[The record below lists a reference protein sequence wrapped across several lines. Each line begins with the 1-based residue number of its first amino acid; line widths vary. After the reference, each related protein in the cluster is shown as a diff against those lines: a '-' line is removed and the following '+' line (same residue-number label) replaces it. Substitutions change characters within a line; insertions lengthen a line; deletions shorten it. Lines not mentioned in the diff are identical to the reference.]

1 MNQTPLYVQAALTTE
16 SISKIGHQIHRT
28 KTRLWILKKAVAKVP
43 PYCFGYKNMDIA
55 EEIIRAKEQ
64 IKNLKE
70 AKERL
75 KKETPKALWYPR
87 RKYSGRYNN
96 RENDI
101 KTKIMKDCIRYGF
114 NVKQVAGYF
123 NLTLSSVYRRI
134 NIKLKNEI

>member
-1 MNQTPLYVQAALTTE
+1 MNTPLYAQAALTTD
-16 SISKIGHQIHRT
+16 SIRKIGQQIHRT
-28 KTRLWILKKAVAKVP
+28 NTRLWILKKAIAKVP
-43 PYCFGYKNMDIA
+43 PYCLGYKNMDIA

-64 IKNLKE
+64 VKNLKE

-114 NVKQVAGYF
+114 NVKQIAGYF
-123 NLTLSSVYRRI
+123 NLTLCSVYRRI